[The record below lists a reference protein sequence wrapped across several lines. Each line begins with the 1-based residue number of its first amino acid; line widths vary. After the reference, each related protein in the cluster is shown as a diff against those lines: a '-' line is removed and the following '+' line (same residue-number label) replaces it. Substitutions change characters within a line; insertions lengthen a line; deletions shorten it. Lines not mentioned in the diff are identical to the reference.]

1 MWSRIEGV
9 AGKVR
14 TNVSQLAK
22 DVLEGGE
29 DDSPQQVCNLHD
41 HLPVE
46 LLICCS
52 K

>member
-29 DDSPQQVCNLHD
+29 DDSPQQVSLLH
-41 HLPVE
+41 PVSIRE
-46 LLICCS
+46 CLHRVS
-52 K
+52 